1 MVNWDQKQTTLSDEE
16 VIFEE
21 QQGKLYYIQYIIEGS
36 DDFLT
41 IQRHVLKLFG
51 DSAIC
56 KSNDERFAHLR
67 EKKPLFLF
75 VVV

>member
-1 MVNWDQKQTTLSDEE
+1 MK

-41 IQRHVLKLFG
+41 IATTSETILG

-56 KSNDERFAHLR
+56 INPNDERFAHLR
-67 EKKPLFLF
+67 GKKPLFLF

>member
-1 MVNWDQKQTTLSDEE
+1 MK

-41 IQRHVLKLFG
+41 IATTRPETILVTRPFVLILMM
-51 DSAIC
+51 
-56 KSNDERFAHLR
+56 NVLHLR

>member
-1 MVNWDQKQTTLSDEE
+1 VVIEWWDQKQKQLSDDEE

-41 IQRHVLKLFG
+41 IATRPETILVTRPFVLILMM
-51 DSAIC
+51 
-56 KSNDERFAHLR
+56 NDLHI
-67 EKKPLFLF
+67 
-75 VVV
+75 